1 MTLAPTQKAPLDVP
15 VALRPLY
22 ERNFQEMTRGT
33 GRLMLMAADQ
43 KVEHLND
50 DFFGTGISE
59 DDADP
64 EHLFRIAS
72 RARIGVLAT
81 QLGLIARYGA
91 DYPGIRY
98 VVKLNSKTHLVP
110 TRLSDPESR
119 QWLTFEQLDRFRS
132 ASSLPILG
140 VGYTIYPGSRAEP
153 EMLREAARLVFEAH
167 QRGLVA
173 ILWAYPRGE
182 AVADERDPHL
192 IAGAA
197 GLAACLGADFVKV
210 NEPKAKDG
218 RNAAAL
224 REAVLAAGR
233 TRLICAGGKET
244 SVPEFLARLHAQIHE
259 AGAAGNATGRN
270 IHQRPLA
277 EAVAFCNALAAI
289 TLEGATVEEAMAAY
303 RKELSLSSPP
313 VGRSPAS

>member
-1 MTLAPTQKAPLDVP
+1 MTLSPTQKAPLDVP
-15 VALRPLY
+15 VERRAIY
-22 ERNFQEMTRGT
+22 EQNFREMTRGT

-50 DFFGTGISE
+50 DFFGPGISE
-59 DDADP
+59 DDAEP

-72 RARIGVLAT
+72 QARIGVLAT

-110 TRLSDPESR
+110 TKLADPESR
-119 QWLTFEQLDRFRS
+119 QWLSFDQLDRFRE

-153 EMLREAARLVFEAH
+153 DMLREAARLVFEAH
-167 QRGLVA
+167 QRGLLA
-173 ILWAYPRGE
+173 ILWAYPRGA
-182 AVADERDPHL
+182 AVPDERDPHL
-192 IAGAA
+192 IAGVA

-233 TRLICAGGKET
+233 TRLICAGGKEAG
-244 SVPEFLARLHAQIHE
+244 VPEFLARLHGQIHE

-270 IHQRPLA
+270 IHQRSLR
-277 EAVAFCNALAAI
+277 EAVAFCNAISAI
-289 TLEGATVEEAMAAY
+289 TLEGATTEEATSLFQKEVSQAPAA
-303 RKELSLSSPP
+303 
-313 VGRSPAS
+313 GR

>member
-1 MTLAPTQKAPLDVP
+1 MSLSPMQKAPLDVP
-15 VALRPLY
+15 ADLRPRY
-22 ERNFQEMTRGT
+22 EQNFAEMTRGT
-33 GRLMLMAADQ
+33 GRLMMMAADQ

-50 DFFGTGISE
+50 DFYGPGIAE
-59 DDADP
+59 DDGDP

-72 RARIGVLAT
+72 RARIGVMAT
-81 QLGLIARYGA
+81 QLGLIARYGE

-98 VVKLNSKTHLVP
+98 VVKLNSKTHLIP
-110 TRLSDPESR
+110 TKMGDPDSR
-119 QWLTFEQLDRFRS
+119 QWLSFEQLDRFRES
-132 ASSLPILG
+132 SSLPILG

-167 QRGLVA
+167 RRGLLA
-173 ILWAYPRGE
+173 ILWAYPRGA
-182 AVADERDPHL
+182 AVSDERDPHL

-224 REAVLAAGR
+224 REAVRAAGR
-233 TRLICAGGKET
+233 TRLICAGGKEE

-270 IHQRPLA
+270 IHQRPLS
-277 EAVAFCNALAAI
+277 EAIAFCNAISAI
-289 TLEGATVEEAMAAY
+289 TLDGATAEQAVALY
-303 RKELSLSSPP
+303 HKELSASSTT
-313 VGRSPAS
+313 G

>member
-1 MTLAPTQKAPLDVP
+1 MRLTPTQKAPLDVP
-15 VALRPLY
+15 VERRALY
-22 ERNFQEMTRGT
+22 EQNFREMTRGT
-33 GRLMLMAADQ
+33 GRVMMMAADQ

-50 DFFGTGISE
+50 DFHGPGISE

-72 RARIGVLAT
+72 RARIGVMAT
-81 QLGLIARYGA
+81 QVGLIARYGA

-98 VVKLNSKTHLVP
+98 VAKLNSKTHLVP
-110 TRLSDPESR
+110 TKMSDPESR
-119 QWLTFEQLDRFRS
+119 QWLSFEQLDLFRES
-132 ASSLPILG
+132 SSLPILA

-167 QRGLVA
+167 QRGLLA
-173 ILWAYPRGE
+173 ILWAYPRGA
-182 AVADERDPHL
+182 AVSEELDPHL
-192 IAGAA
+192 IAGVA

-210 NEPKAKDG
+210 NAPKVKDG
-218 RNAAAL
+218 GNAAAL

-244 SVPEFLARLHAQIHE
+244 SVPDFLKRLHAQIHE

-270 IHQRPLA
+270 IHQRSLP
-277 EAVAFCNALAAI
+277 EAVAFCNAISAI
-289 TLEGATVEEAMAAY
+289 TLEGATLDEAVSLY
-303 RKELSLSSPP
+303 QKELLA
-313 VGRSPAS
+313 ASAAG

>member
-1 MTLAPTQKAPLDVP
+1 MSLTPTQKAPLDVP
-15 VALRPLY
+15 VKQRALY
-22 ERNFQEMTRGT
+22 EQNFREMTRGT

-43 KVEHLND
+43 KAEHLND
-50 DFFGTGISE
+50 DFFGSGIAG

-64 EHLFRIAS
+64 EHFFRIAS

-91 DYPGIRY
+91 DYPDIRY
-98 VVKLNSKTHLVP
+98 VVKLNSKTHLIP
-110 TRLSDPESR
+110 TKMGDPESR
-119 QWLTFEQLDRFRS
+119 QWLSIEQLDRFLES
-132 ASSLPILG
+132 SSLPILG

-167 QRGLVA
+167 QRGLLA
-173 ILWAYPRGE
+173 ILWAYPRGA
-182 AVADERDPHL
+182 AVSDELDPHL
-192 IAGAA
+192 IAGMA
-197 GLAACLGADFVKV
+197 GLAACLGADFIKV

-224 REAVLAAGR
+224 QEAVLAAGR

-244 SVPEFLARLHAQIHE
+244 SVPDFLARLHAQIHE

-270 IHQRPLA
+270 IHQRSLP
-277 EAVAFCNALAAI
+277 EAVAFCNAISAI
-289 TLEGATVEEAMAAY
+289 TFDGATVEEATALYQKGLSAASAV
-303 RKELSLSSPP
+303 R
-313 VGRSPAS
+313 